1 MMQNI
6 SFEYPP
12 AWIVV
17 CVICAILF
25 SLLLYFRSAIT
36 NDKGTGISFLLG
48 GLRFLSI
55 GIITL
60 LLLGLLLQSTEEE
73 SKQPIVVIAQD
84 ISESVAGLYGGTE
97 LQNSIDALSAQLQD
111 RFTVDHVFFGSEVY
125 QDLDSTAQTDKTT
138 DINQP
143 IEYISDIYEGEN
155 LAAAI
160 IITDGIYNEGKN
172 PIYSDYNQT
181 SPIYSVALGDTTP
194 IVDLSV
200 KEVLYNQIGYLNDQ
214 TEIQIDIDAH
224 DCNNQRT
231 LLQVNQRVGSGTK
244 LIHEENIRID
254 SDNFFATRSVTLDLS
269 TSGLAEYIVSV
280 SPLNSEQNKVNNRKT
295 IYIDVLDAR
304 QNILILANAPHP
316 DVATLK
322 QILSNNKNYEI
333 SVSYKV
339 ADADLNAADLVIL
352 HNLPSKNQSITSA
365 LRQLDQLKTP
375 RMMILGNQTVL
386 SALNSLQSIVSIKGQ
401 AGGVTNDSEAVVSSD
416 FSNFN
421 ISEEVIARVKRYPP
435 LTSPFGE
442 YSFGQSQQ
450 TLLQQAIGGIET
462 DFPMLSFSEYDG
474 IRWAF
479 LFGEGIWR
487 WKYFDYIEDGGYEV
501 ISEIIDKSIVYTSTK
516 DDKRKFRVSTSNNI
530 YQENDEVRIVAE
542 LYNSNYELINDPEAF
557 LTITNESGEEF
568 SYTFSKSNNGYALNA
583 GVFVP
588 GRYAYNANT
597 THAGEQYEDSG
608 KFSVRRIEVEKSNLQ
623 ANHNVLHALAT
634 KSDGKVYYPDQ
645 INQLQEELL
654 ANDQMKPILYQN
666 VVNRSILDLKWL
678 LGLLLLSLVVEWFL
692 RRYYGRL

>member
-1 MMQNI
+1 M
-6 SFEYPP
+6 
-12 AWIVV
+12 
-17 CVICAILF
+17 
-25 SLLLYFRSAIT
+25 
-36 NDKGTGISFLLG
+36 
-48 GLRFLSI
+48 
-55 GIITL
+55 
-60 LLLGLLLQSTEEE
+60 
-73 SKQPIVVIAQD
+73 IAQD
-84 ISESVAGLYGGTE
+84 ISESVAGLDGGTE

-155 LAAAI
+155 LATAI

-269 TSGLAEYIVSV
+269 TSGLSEYIVSV

-588 GRYAYNANT
+588 GRYTYNANT

>member
-84 ISESVAGLYGGTE
+84 ISESVAGLDGGTE

-155 LAAAI
+155 LATAI

-588 GRYAYNANT
+588 GRYTYNANT

>member
-155 LAAAI
+155 LATAI

-322 QILSNNKNYEI
+322 QILSCLLY
-333 SVSYKV
+333 
-339 ADADLNAADLVIL
+339 
-352 HNLPSKNQSITSA
+352 
-365 LRQLDQLKTP
+365 
-375 RMMILGNQTVL
+375 
-386 SALNSLQSIVSIKGQ
+386 
-401 AGGVTNDSEAVVSSD
+401 
-416 FSNFN
+416 
-421 ISEEVIARVKRYPP
+421 
-435 LTSPFGE
+435 TSP
-442 YSFGQSQQ
+442 SPR
-450 TLLQQAIGGIET
+450 
-462 DFPMLSFSEYDG
+462 D
-474 IRWAF
+474 
-479 LFGEGIWR
+479 
-487 WKYFDYIEDGGYEV
+487 
-501 ISEIIDKSIVYTSTK
+501 
-516 DDKRKFRVSTSNNI
+516 
-530 YQENDEVRIVAE
+530 
-542 LYNSNYELINDPEAF
+542 
-557 LTITNESGEEF
+557 
-568 SYTFSKSNNGYALNA
+568 
-583 GVFVP
+583 
-588 GRYAYNANT
+588 
-597 THAGEQYEDSG
+597 
-608 KFSVRRIEVEKSNLQ
+608 
-623 ANHNVLHALAT
+623 
-634 KSDGKVYYPDQ
+634 
-645 INQLQEELL
+645 
-654 ANDQMKPILYQN
+654 
-666 VVNRSILDLKWL
+666 
-678 LGLLLLSLVVEWFL
+678 
-692 RRYYGRL
+692 